1 MFLKIKHVFLNNS
14 KFIFVYYNDIDG
26 EILKRGSMECKTD
39 LTDVTEEKLR
49 KLLKR
54 AMDKFQKDNED

>member
-1 MFLKIKHVFLNNS
+1 
-14 KFIFVYYNDIDG
+14 
-26 EILKRGSMECKTD
+26 MECKTD